1 VSSVPDT
8 VSYGMLLVI
17 INERLKLPRTL
28 EEQTYFVELA
38 NQLINLYWQ
47 RIEEEQ
53 AYRHGK
59 RAA

>member
-1 VSSVPDT
+1 
-8 VSYGMLLVI
+8 MLLVI
-17 INERLKLPRTL
+17 INERIKQPRSV

-53 AYRHGK
+53 AYHRGK